1 MPKAERLASS
11 EAAPEIQSDVLLE
24 GTRLLRAAEA
34 QSLPLR
40 LIGGVAVRIRAGGRM
55 HPAFERSYGD
65 LDFVTGKRS
74 SGAAQRFFREAGYEP
89 QVAFNALNSKERL
102 LFMDTA
108 NDRQVDV
115 FVGSFSMSH
124 TIPLEGRVELD
135 ADSVPLAEL
144 LLMKLQVHELN
155 EKDVRDALAIV
166 HGHPVGDADGETVN
180 CARIAELCAS
190 DWGLWRTITANLDT
204 CIAHVGRCELGAA
217 AEEELRGR
225 LVALRERIDA
235 QEKSRGW
242 RLRAKVGERKRW
254 YETPE
259 EKG

>member
-1 MPKAERLASS
+1 VAVAGIDP
-11 EAAPEIQSDVLLE
+11 DVLAE

-34 QSLPLR
+34 EGVPLR
-40 LIGGVAVRIRAGGRM
+40 LIGGVAVCLRAGDRM
-55 HPAFERSYGD
+55 PEVFRRTYGD
-65 LDFVTGKRS
+65 LDFVTGKKS
-74 SGAAQRFFREAGYEP
+74 SGAAQKFFRAEGYAP
-89 QVAFNALNSKERL
+89 QVVFNALNSKERL
-102 LFMDTA
+102 LFEDES
-108 NDRQVDV
+108 NGRQVDV

-124 TIPLEGRVELD
+124 TVPLEGRIEVD

-144 LLMKLQVHELN
+144 LLTKLQVHELN
-155 EKDVRDALAIV
+155 EKDVGDALAVV
-166 HGHPVGDADGETVN
+166 HAHPVGDEDGDSVN
-180 CARIAELCAS
+180 AARVAELCAA

-204 CIAHVGRCELGAA
+204 CIAHVDRYELAP
-217 AEEELRGR
+217 AERDELRGR
-225 LVALRERIDA
+225 LGALRQRIDT

>member
-1 MPKAERLASS
+1 VAPS
-11 EAAPEIQSDVLLE
+11 EAAPEIQRDVLLE
-24 GTRLLRAAEA
+24 GTRLLRAAES
-34 QSLPLR
+34 QGLPLR
-40 LIGGVAVRIRAGGRM
+40 LIGGVAVCLRAAGRM
-55 HPAFERSYGD
+55 HEAFQRSYGD
-65 LDFVTGKRS
+65 LDFVTGRKS

-102 LFMDTA
+102 LFMDEA
-108 NDRQVDV
+108 NERQVDV

-124 TIPLEGRVELD
+124 TIPLEGRVEVD
-135 ADSVPLAEL
+135 PDTVPLAEL

-166 HGHPVGDADGETVN
+166 HVHAVGDSDGDAVN
-180 CARIAELCAS
+180 AARIARLCAG

-204 CIAHVGRCELGAA
+204 CIAHCDRYGLAA
-217 AEEELRGR
+217 ADEAELRGR
-225 LVALRERIDA
+225 LAALRERIDA
-235 QEKSRGW
+235 EEKSRAW
-242 RLRAKVGERKRW
+242 RLRAKIGERKRW